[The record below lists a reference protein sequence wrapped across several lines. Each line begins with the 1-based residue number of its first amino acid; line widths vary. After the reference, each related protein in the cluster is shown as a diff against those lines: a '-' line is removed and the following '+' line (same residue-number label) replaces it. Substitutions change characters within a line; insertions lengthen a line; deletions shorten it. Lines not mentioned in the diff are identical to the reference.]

1 MASGAKESRLF
12 ACSLCSLFDSDLR
25 NIHRRDLVAVTG
37 LAGSEDR
44 PAGVGAGEAEDGVLH
59 SAAAD
64 LPAVAVLPLG
74 AAGGVEDHIH
84 HAGLDHVLNV
94 GMGVAQTLHQ
104 LDLDIPLGQV
114 GMGAAGGIE
123 LHTKL
128 HHLLCQLRNLFL
140 ILILDGEDDLA
151 ALSRHLHTGALEGL
165 QQRLGEGLGKAQA
178 LAGGLHLRAK
188 VGVHV
193 SQLLEGEHGHLDG
206 IILGLGV
213 DVHAVA
219 QVTQLLT
226 QHDLGGKV
234 NDGHA
239 RDLGDV
245 RDGTGGAGVGLN
257 DVDLVVIDDE
267 LNVIFTRLRVRV
279 GAKGKIIVIADAC
292 HSGSGSRGQL
302 DDEIIVR
309 GTGDKFILPRQTSNI
324 IKKPEPTEWLFVA
337 ACKPYQSNY
346 EYRTPEG
353 DYYGVLSYI
362 IANEQKQLD
371 ICKYSELLRE
381 WSKSVS
387 EKSRY
392 PQDLDADGQPCRRS
406 SFMF

>member
-1 MASGAKESRLF
+1 MNKF
-12 ACSLCSLFDSDLR
+12 
-25 NIHRRDLVAVTG
+25 
-37 LAGSEDR
+37 
-44 PAGVGAGEAEDGVLH
+44 
-59 SAAAD
+59 
-64 LPAVAVLPLG
+64 
-74 AAGGVEDHIH
+74 
-84 HAGLDHVLNV
+84 
-94 GMGVAQTLHQ
+94 
-104 LDLDIPLGQV
+104 
-114 GMGAAGGIE
+114 
-123 LHTKL
+123 
-128 HHLLCQLRNLFL
+128 
-140 ILILDGEDDLA
+140 ILILAFVVAFPFIGNAQRKRAFMIGISNYHTNGYKVWSNIHGAEDVALLKPELEKKGFKVQTLINEQATYQGILNALNSFIATSKKGDVVYLHFSCHGQPVEDLNGDEEDGFDEAWVPFD
-151 ALSRHLHTGALEGL
+151 
-165 QQRLGEGLGKAQA
+165 
-178 LAGGLHLRAK
+178 AK
-188 VGVHV
+188 KKYEVGVY
-193 SQLLEGEHGHLDG
+193 EGNNHL
-206 IILGLGV
+206 
-213 DVHAVA
+213 
-219 QVTQLLT
+219 
-226 QHDLGGKV
+226 
-234 NDGHA
+234 
-239 RDLGDV
+239 
-245 RDGTGGAGVGLN
+245 
-257 DVDLVVIDDE
+257 IDDE

>member
-1 MASGAKESRLF
+1 MTKVWKSILLVFILLF
-12 ACSLCSLFDSDLR
+12 AYNAWGQSRYALLIGIGDYPECSGW
-25 NIHRRDLVAVTG
+25 NKIH
-37 LAGSEDR
+37 GSNDILIIKPTLIRQGFPED
-44 PAGVGAGEAEDGVLH
+44 AIVQLLD
-59 SAAAD
+59 SAA
-64 LPAVAVLPLG
+64 
-74 AAGGVEDHIH
+74 
-84 HAGLDHVLNV
+84 
-94 GMGVAQTLHQ
+94 
-104 LDLDIPLGQV
+104 
-114 GMGAAGGIE
+114 
-123 LHTKL
+123 TK
-128 HHLLCQLRNLFL
+128 NN
-140 ILILDGEDDLA
+140 ILKALDDLA
-151 ALSRHLHTGALEGL
+151 A
-165 QQRLGEGLGKAQA
+165 RL
-178 LAGGLHLRAK
+178 R
-188 VGVHV
+188 
-193 SQLLEGEHGHLDG
+193 S
-206 IILGLGV
+206 
-213 DVHAVA
+213 
-219 QVTQLLT
+219 
-226 QHDLGGKV
+226 
-234 NDGHA
+234 
-239 RDLGDV
+239 GDV
-245 RDGTGGAGVGLN
+245 AYIHFSGHGQQVSDLNGDEEDGFDEAWIPYDAKKKYEIGVYEGANHL
-257 DVDLVVIDDE
+257 IDDE

-371 ICKYSELLRE
+371 ICKYSELLRD

>member
-1 MASGAKESRLF
+1 MSKVQKSILLVFILLLANNACGQSRYALLIGIGDYPEDSGWNK
-12 ACSLCSLFDSDLR
+12 
-25 NIHRRDLVAVTG
+25 IHGDNDISIIKPTLIRQGFPDDAIVQL
-37 LAGSEDR
+37 LD
-44 PAGVGAGEAEDGVLH
+44 
-59 SAAAD
+59 SAA
-64 LPAVAVLPLG
+64 
-74 AAGGVEDHIH
+74 
-84 HAGLDHVLNV
+84 
-94 GMGVAQTLHQ
+94 
-104 LDLDIPLGQV
+104 
-114 GMGAAGGIE
+114 
-123 LHTKL
+123 TK
-128 HHLLCQLRNLFL
+128 NN
-140 ILILDGEDDLA
+140 ILKAFDDLA
-151 ALSRHLHTGALEGL
+151 ARLRSGDVAYIHFSGHG
-165 QQRLGEGLGKAQA
+165 QQVSDLNGDEEDGFDEAWIPFD
-178 LAGGLHLRAK
+178 AK
-188 VGVHV
+188 KNYEVGVY
-193 SQLLEGEHGHLDG
+193 EGNNHL
-206 IILGLGV
+206 
-213 DVHAVA
+213 
-219 QVTQLLT
+219 
-226 QHDLGGKV
+226 
-234 NDGHA
+234 
-239 RDLGDV
+239 
-245 RDGTGGAGVGLN
+245 
-257 DVDLVVIDDE
+257 IDDE

-406 SFMF
+406 SYMF

>member
-1 MASGAKESRLF
+1 MTKVWKSILLVFILLF
-12 ACSLCSLFDSDLR
+12 AYNAWGQSRYALLIGIGDYPEDSGWNKIHGNNDISIIKPTLIRQGFPAEAIVQLLDSVATKNNILKAFDALAARLQTGDVAYIHFSGHGQQVSDL
-25 NIHRRDLVAVTG
+25 NGD
-37 LAGSEDR
+37 E
-44 PAGVGAGEAEDGVLH
+44 EDGFDE
-59 SAAAD
+59 AW
-64 LPAVAVLPLG
+64 
-74 AAGGVEDHIH
+74 
-84 HAGLDHVLNV
+84 
-94 GMGVAQTLHQ
+94 
-104 LDLDIPLGQV
+104 IP
-114 GMGAAGGIE
+114 
-123 LHTKL
+123 
-128 HHLLCQLRNLFL
+128 F
-140 ILILDGEDDLA
+140 D
-151 ALSRHLHTGALEGL
+151 
-165 QQRLGEGLGKAQA
+165 
-178 LAGGLHLRAK
+178 AK
-188 VGVHV
+188 KKYEVGVY
-193 SQLLEGEHGHLDG
+193 EGNNHL
-206 IILGLGV
+206 
-213 DVHAVA
+213 
-219 QVTQLLT
+219 
-226 QHDLGGKV
+226 
-234 NDGHA
+234 
-239 RDLGDV
+239 
-245 RDGTGGAGVGLN
+245 
-257 DVDLVVIDDE
+257 IDDE
-267 LNVIFTRLRVRV
+267 LNAIFTRLRVRV

>member
-1 MASGAKESRLF
+1 MTKVWKSILLVFILLF
-12 ACSLCSLFDSDLR
+12 AYNAWGQSRYALLIGIGDYPEDSGWNKIHGNNDISIIKPTLIRQGFPAEAIVQLLDSVATKNNILKAFDALAARLQTGDVAYIHFSGHGQQVSDL
-25 NIHRRDLVAVTG
+25 NGD
-37 LAGSEDR
+37 E
-44 PAGVGAGEAEDGVLH
+44 EDGFDE
-59 SAAAD
+59 AW
-64 LPAVAVLPLG
+64 
-74 AAGGVEDHIH
+74 
-84 HAGLDHVLNV
+84 
-94 GMGVAQTLHQ
+94 
-104 LDLDIPLGQV
+104 IP
-114 GMGAAGGIE
+114 
-123 LHTKL
+123 
-128 HHLLCQLRNLFL
+128 F
-140 ILILDGEDDLA
+140 D
-151 ALSRHLHTGALEGL
+151 
-165 QQRLGEGLGKAQA
+165 
-178 LAGGLHLRAK
+178 AK
-188 VGVHV
+188 KKYEVGVY
-193 SQLLEGEHGHLDG
+193 EGNNHL
-206 IILGLGV
+206 
-213 DVHAVA
+213 
-219 QVTQLLT
+219 
-226 QHDLGGKV
+226 
-234 NDGHA
+234 
-239 RDLGDV
+239 
-245 RDGTGGAGVGLN
+245 
-257 DVDLVVIDDE
+257 IDDE

-324 IKKPEPTEWLFVA
+324 IKKPEPTEWLFFA

>member
-1 MASGAKESRLF
+1 MKIICFIA
-12 ACSLCSLFDSDLR
+12 SLFLS
-25 NIHRRDLVAVTG
+25 IGLVAQNKYALLIGIGNYPKDSGWNLIHGDNDIHIIKG
-37 LAGSEDR
+37 L
-44 PAGVGAGEAEDGVLH
+44 L
-59 SAAAD
+59 
-64 LPAVAVLPLG
+64 
-74 AAGGVEDHIH
+74 
-84 HAGLDHVLNV
+84 
-94 GMGVAQTLHQ
+94 
-104 LDLDIPLGQV
+104 
-114 GMGAAGGIE
+114 
-123 LHTKL
+123 
-128 HHLLCQLRNLFL
+128 
-140 ILILDGEDDLA
+140 
-151 ALSRHLHTGALEGL
+151 
-165 QQRLGEGLGKAQA
+165 
-178 LAGGLHLRAK
+178 
-188 VGVHV
+188 
-193 SQLLEGEHGHLDG
+193 
-206 IILGLGV
+206 
-213 DVHAVA
+213 
-219 QVTQLLT
+219 VTQGFNTENIATLT
-226 QHDLGGKV
+226 NETATKDEIISNFNSLHERVQ
-234 NDGHA
+234 
-239 RDLGDV
+239 LGDV
-245 RDGTGGAGVGLN
+245 VYIHFSGHGQQITDINGDEDDGFDEAWIPYDAKKKYEPGVYEGHNHLT
-257 DVDLVVIDDE
+257 DDE
-267 LNVIFTRLRVRV
+267 LNEIFTRLRVRV

-302 DDEIIVR
+302 DEEVYVR